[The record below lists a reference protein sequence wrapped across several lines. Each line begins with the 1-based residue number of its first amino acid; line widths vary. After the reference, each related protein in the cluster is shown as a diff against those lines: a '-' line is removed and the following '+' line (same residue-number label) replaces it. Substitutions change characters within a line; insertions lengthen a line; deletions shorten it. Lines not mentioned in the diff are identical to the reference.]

1 MRIAM
6 GGACTA
12 IGDRCGRDDWFFT
25 NRAGAQRSFASVVP
39 LASFRPRD
47 PEGPE
52 GLQSPK
58 ESKGSTRSTRSA
70 SDDLERSLKGSA
82 VDDLRAM
89 RRALRGKKVSLDDFQ
104 ILETVGKGGF
114 GRVRVIKPREQM
126 LKQGQNSALKIRKQ
140 NSVDSGAD
148 SPKAK
153 FARSASSGH
162 ELDVNHDHNIVR
174 LADYATCVKLINK
187 VKAQQSMCGLKISIE
202 ALRREIMVL
211 STLEHPLIINLI
223 SVFHDE
229 KRVCVIYEYVNGG
242 ELRTYLE
249 ERLVEDRVFSQMS
262 RAKRNEEM
270 RQREAELSEVKAQE
284 QQQNPGMLVCDSPE
298 RFFVADVV
306 LMMEYLQH
314 ETKRIVSKIV
324 IFERPRPIHSH
335 LRSSLPSS
343 RHQEIL
349 F

>member
-1 MRIAM
+1 M

-39 LASFRPRD
+39 LTKGD
-47 PEGPE
+47 PEGPQ

-126 LKQGQNSALKIRKQ
+126 LKNGQNSVLKVR
-140 NSVDSGAD
+140 NANAD

-153 FARSASSGH
+153 LARSASSGH
-162 ELDVNHDHNIVR
+162 ELDVNHDHNIVK

-187 VKAQQSMCGLKISIE
+187 TKAQQSMCGLKLSIE

-242 ELRTYLE
+242 ELRTYLD
-249 ERLVEDRVFSQMS
+249 ERLVEDRVFS
-262 RAKRNEEM
+262 KDTNE
-270 RQREAELSEVKAQE
+270 
-284 QQQNPGMLVCDSPE
+284 
-298 RFFVADVV
+298 
-306 LMMEYLQH
+306 YY
-314 ETKRIVSKIV
+314 
-324 IFERPRPIHSH
+324 
-335 LRSSLPSS
+335 
-343 RHQEIL
+343 
-349 F
+349 